1 MEQTRRRYPI
11 GIQTFSEIRRRECV
25 YVDKTE
31 LIYDLVTSD
40 KIYFLSR
47 PRRFG
52 KSLLVTTLEAYFSGR
67 KELFRGLVMESL
79 EKDWTEY
86 PVLHFDFSG
95 TKYFSTDDLSEQ
107 LDIQLSRL
115 EEKYGKGEGE
125 VTPAGR
131 FGGIIRRAYEKT
143 GRQVVFLVDEYDA
156 PLLDSN
162 SNPELQEKL
171 RNMLR
176 SFYSVV
182 KMSDAMLRFVFITGI
197 SKFSQMS
204 IFSEL
209 NSLQNISMK
218 DRFSAICGINSLQNI
233 SMKDRFSAIC
243 GITDRELREQLK
255 PDVEALA
262 AKNGESYDEALEH
275 LRRMYDGYHFSP
287 ECEDIYNPFSLL
299 NALNNLDYDHY
310 WFSSG
315 TPTYLLDL
323 LREYNF
329 DIESLEEVEAM
340 PEQFDVPTEK
350 IINPLPVLYQSGYL
364 TIKSYDPVYGIYTLA
379 YPNEEVRLGFIRAL
393 IPYYVND
400 VNLKRNSF
408 VIGVVSDLKKDDL
421 AGCMNRI
428 TAFFASIPYDL
439 DNKTEKH
446 YHTIFYLLFSMTGL
460 YVESE
465 VRSAVGR
472 ADVVIKT
479 PTHIYVFELKVDG
492 SAEDALRQIDS
503 KGYLV
508 PYTADGRKLV
518 KVGVNFDSAT
528 RTVSEW
534 KAAEE

>member
-1 MEQTRRRYPI
+1 MPGKGPIRTGREYSGLMEQTQRKYPI
-11 GIQTFSEIRRRECV
+11 GVQTFSKIREDG
-25 YVDKTE
+25 YLYIDKTA
-31 LIYDLVTSD
+31 LIYDLVQSGT
-40 KIYFLSR
+40 IYFLSR

-52 KSLLVTTLEAYFSGR
+52 KSLLVTTLESYFSGR
-67 KELFRGLVMESL
+67 KELFRGLAMEGL

-95 TKYFSTDDLSEQ
+95 TKYFSESALEEQ
-107 LDIQLSRL
+107 LDLQLSGF
-115 EEKYGKGEGE
+115 ESIYGKGEGE
-125 VTPAGR
+125 ISPAGR
-131 FGGIIRRAYEKT
+131 FGGIIRRAYRQT

-162 SNPELQEKL
+162 SDPELQERL

-218 DRFSAICGINSLQNI
+218 DRFSAICGITQ
-233 SMKDRFSAIC
+233 
-243 GITDRELREQLK
+243 REVEEQLR

-262 AKNGESYDEALEH
+262 QKNGETYEEALEH
-275 LRRMYDGYHFSP
+275 LKKMYDGYHFSP

-299 NALNNLDYDHY
+299 SAFSNLDYDSY

-315 TPTYLLDL
+315 TPTFLINL
-323 LREYNF
+323 LRRSEF
-329 DIESLEEVEAM
+329 DIESLDNTEASA
-340 PEQFDVPTEK
+340 EQFDAPTEQVHT
-350 IINPLPVLYQSGYL
+350 PLPVLYQSGYL
-364 TIKSYDPVYGIYTLA
+364 TIKAYDPVFRIYTLA
-379 YPNEEVRLGFIRAL
+379 YPNEEVRQGFISSL

-400 VNLKRNSF
+400 PNHARNSL
-408 VIGVVSDLKKDDL
+408 ITGVVRALWQNDIGK
-421 AGCMNRI
+421 CMELI

-446 YHTIFYLLFSMTGL
+446 YHTIFYLLFSAMGA

-472 ADVVIKT
+472 ADIVLKT
-479 PTHIYVFELKVDG
+479 GTHIYVFELKVDG
-492 SAEDALRQIDS
+492 SAEDALKQIDS

-528 RTVSEW
+528 RTVSDW
-534 KAAEE
+534 KAVAE

>member
-1 MEQTRRRYPI
+1 MGQERRYPI
-11 GIQTFSEIRRRECV
+11 GMQTFSEIRRRECV
-25 YVDKTE
+25 YIDKTG

-67 KELFRGLVMESL
+67 KELFRGLAMESL

-95 TKYFSTDDLSEQ
+95 TKYFSTADLSEQ

-162 SNPELQEKL
+162 GNPELQEKL

-182 KMSDAMLRFVFITGI
+182 KMNDAMLRFVFITGI

-218 DRFSAICGINSLQNI
+218 DRFSAICGI
-233 SMKDRFSAIC
+233 
-243 GITDRELREQLK
+243 TDRELREQLG

-262 AKNGESYDEALEH
+262 AKNGESYEEALEH

-299 NALNNLDYDHY
+299 NAFNDRRYGKY

-315 TPTYLLDL
+315 TPTFLIEL
-323 LREYNF
+323 LRQCRF
-329 DIESLEEVEAM
+329 DIESLESITTSA
-340 PEQFDVPTEK
+340 EQFDVPTEK
-350 IINPLPVLYQSGYL
+350 ITNPVPVLYQSGYL
-364 TIKSYDPVYGIYTLA
+364 TIKNYNFAADLYTLA
-379 YPNEEVRLGFIRAL
+379 YPNDEVRLGFINSL

-400 VNLKRNSF
+400 VQLSRSSF
-408 VIGVVSDLKKDDL
+408 IYNFTEDLRRGDL

-446 YHTIFYLLFSMTGL
+446 FHTIFYLLFSMTGL

-534 KAAEE
+534 KAVEGVGLQV

>member
-1 MEQTRRRYPI
+1 MGQTRRYPI
-11 GIQTFSEIRRRECV
+11 GVQTFEKIREGGFL
-25 YVDKTE
+25 YIDKTA
-31 LIYDLVTSD
+31 LVYDLVTSST
-40 KIYFLSR
+40 IYFLSR

-67 KELFRGLVMESL
+67 KELFRGLAMESL
-79 EKDWTEY
+79 EKEWTEY
-86 PVLHFDFSG
+86 PVIHFDFSG

-115 EEKYGKGEGE
+115 EERYGKGEGE

-162 SNPELQEKL
+162 GNPELQEKL

-218 DRFSAICGINSLQNI
+218 DRFSAICGI
-233 SMKDRFSAIC
+233 
-243 GITDRELREQLK
+243 TDRELREQLA

-262 AKNGESYDEALEH
+262 AKNGESHEEALEH
-275 LRRMYDGYHFSP
+275 LKKMYDGYHFSP

-299 NALNNLDYDHY
+299 NAFNDRRYGKY

-315 TPTYLLDL
+315 TPTFLIEL
-323 LREYNF
+323 LRKCKY
-329 DIESLEEVEAM
+329 DIESLEGTTLRAEG
-340 PEQFDVPTEK
+340 FDVPTEK
-350 IINPLPVLYQSGYL
+350 ITNPIPVLYQSGYL
-364 TIKSYDPVYGIYTLA
+364 TIKNYNFAADLYTLA
-379 YPNEEVRLGFIRAL
+379 YPNDEVRLGFINSL
-393 IPYYVND
+393 IPSYLSDPYHKQD
-400 VNLKRNSF
+400 SFIYDFTENLQK
-408 VIGVVSDLKKDDL
+408 GDLEK
-421 AGCMNRI
+421 CMRGL

-460 YVESE
+460 YVDSE
-465 VRSAVGR
+465 VRSAAGR

-479 PTHIYVFELKVDG
+479 STHIYVFELKVDG

-508 PYTADGRKLV
+508 PYTADGRKVV

-528 RTVSEW
+528 RTVGQW
-534 KAAEE
+534 KASEA

>member
-1 MEQTRRRYPI
+1 METARRRYPI

-25 YVDKTE
+25 YVDKTGM
-31 LIYDLVTSD
+31 IYDLVTSD

-67 KELFRGLVMESL
+67 KELFRGLAMESL
-79 EKDWTEY
+79 EKEWTEY

-115 EEKYGKGEGE
+115 EERYGKGEGE

-162 SNPELQEKL
+162 GNPELQEKL

-218 DRFSAICGINSLQNI
+218 DRFSAICGI
-233 SMKDRFSAIC
+233 
-243 GITDRELREQLK
+243 TDRELREQLA

-262 AKNGESYDEALEH
+262 AKNGESYEEALEH
-275 LRRMYDGYHFSP
+275 LKKMYDGYHFSP

-323 LREYNF
+323 LRKYDF
-329 DIESLEEVEAM
+329 DIESLEGVQAM
-340 PEQFDVPTEK
+340 PEQFDAPTEK
-350 IINPLPVLYQSGYL
+350 IISPLPVLYQSGYL
-364 TIKSYDPVYGIYTLA
+364 TIKSYDPVYRIYTLA

-393 IPYYVND
+393 VPYYVND
-400 VNLKRNSF
+400 VNLSRNSF
-408 VIGVVSDLKKDDL
+408 IIGVVSDLKKNDI
-421 AGCMNRI
+421 ASCMNRI

-460 YVESE
+460 YVDSE
-465 VRSAVGR
+465 VRSAAGR

-479 PTHIYVFELKVDG
+479 STHIYVFELKVDG

-508 PYTADGRKLV
+508 PYTADGRKVV

-528 RTVSEW
+528 RTVGQW
-534 KAAEE
+534 KASEA

>member
-1 MEQTRRRYPI
+1 MISTETKDIRIMEQTRRYPI
-11 GIQTFSEIRRRECV
+11 GVQTFEKIREGGFL
-25 YVDKTE
+25 YIDKTA
-31 LIYDLVTSD
+31 LVYDLVTSNT
-40 KIYFLSR
+40 IYFLGR

-67 KELFRGLVMESL
+67 KELFRGLAMESL
-79 EKDWTEY
+79 EKDWVEY

-95 TKYFSTDDLSEQ
+95 TKYFSTADLSEQ

-162 SNPELQEKL
+162 GNPELQEKL

-182 KMSDAMLRFVFITGI
+182 KMNDAMLRFVFITGI

-218 DRFSAICGINSLQNI
+218 DRFSAICGI
-233 SMKDRFSAIC
+233 
-243 GITDRELREQLK
+243 TDRELREQLG

-262 AKNGESYDEALEH
+262 AKNGESYEEALEH

-299 NALNNLDYDHY
+299 NCLNDLDYNRY

-315 TPTYLLDL
+315 TPTFLIEL
-323 LREYNF
+323 LRKCNY
-329 DIESLEEVEAM
+329 DIESLDGMEATA
-340 PEQFDVPTEK
+340 EQFDAPTES
-350 IINPLPVLYQSGYL
+350 ITNPVPVLYQSGYL
-364 TIKSYDPVYGIYTLA
+364 TIKGYNPKFRVYTLA
-379 YPNEEVRLGFIRAL
+379 YPNEEVRIGFISSL
-393 IPYYVND
+393 LPYYVND
-400 VNLKRNSF
+400 IHLARNSF
-408 VIGVVSDLKKDDL
+408 VRGVVTDLWNNDL
-421 AGCMNRI
+421 DSCMRRI

-439 DNKTEKH
+439 ENKTEKH
-446 YHTIFYLLFSMTGL
+446 YHTIFYILFSMIGDF
-460 YVESE
+460 VESE

-534 KAAEE
+534 KAVEE

>member
-1 MEQTRRRYPI
+1 MGNTPRRRYPI
-11 GIQTFSEIRRRECV
+11 GIQTFSEVRNRGCV
-25 YVDKTE
+25 YVDKTG

-52 KSLLVTTLEAYFSGR
+52 KSLLVTTLESYFSG
-67 KELFRGLVMESL
+67 KKDLFEGLAISEM

-95 TKYFSTDDLSEQ
+95 TKYFSTEDLDEQLNLQLTRMELQYGHDKSEQ
-107 LDIQLSRL
+107 
-115 EEKYGKGEGE
+115 
-125 VTPAGR
+125 THAGR
-131 FGGIIRRAYEKT
+131 FQGIIRRAYEMT
-143 GRQVVFLVDEYDA
+143 GKQVVFLVDEYDA

-162 SNPELQEKL
+162 SDPELQSKL

-218 DRFSAICGINSLQNI
+218 DRFSAICGIT
-233 SMKDRFSAIC
+233 A
-243 GITDRELREQLK
+243 TELEEQLR

-262 AKNGESYDEALEH
+262 EKNKETYEEAMEH

-299 NALNNLDYDHY
+299 NAFNDLRYGKY

-315 TPTYLLDL
+315 TPTFLIEVLQKC
-323 LREYNF
+323 NF
-329 DIESLEEVEAM
+329 DIESLEGITASS
-340 PEQFDVPTEK
+340 EQFDVPAERIT
-350 IINPLPVLYQSGYL
+350 NPVPVLYQSGYL
-364 TIKSYDPVYGIYTLA
+364 TIKDYNPMADLYTLA
-379 YPNEEVRLGFIRAL
+379 YPNDEVRLGFINCL
-393 IPYYVND
+393 IPEYVND
-400 VNLKRNSF
+400 LYLKRNSF
-408 VIGVVSDLKKDDL
+408 IYGFTEDLRRNDL
-421 AGCMNRI
+421 ESCMEKI

-439 DNKTEKH
+439 ENKTEKH
-446 YHTIFYLLFSMTGL
+446 YHTIFYLLFSMMGM
-460 YVESE
+460 YIGSE

-472 ADVVIKT
+472 ADIVLKT
-479 PTHIYVFELKVDG
+479 GTHIYVFELKIDG
-492 SAEDALRQIDS
+492 TADDALKQIDS

-508 PYTADGRKLV
+508 PYSADGRKVV
-518 KVGVNFDSAT
+518 KVGVSFDSGT
-528 RTVSEW
+528 RTVGEW
-534 KAAEE
+534 KAVEA

>member
-1 MEQTRRRYPI
+1 MPGKGPIRTGREYSGLMEQTQRKYPI
-11 GIQTFSEIRRRECV
+11 GVQTFSKIREDG
-25 YVDKTE
+25 YLYIDKTA
-31 LIYDLVTSD
+31 LIYDLVQSGT
-40 KIYFLSR
+40 IYFLSR

-52 KSLLVTTLEAYFSGR
+52 KSLLVTTLESYFSGR
-67 KELFRGLVMESL
+67 KELFRGLAMEGL

-95 TKYFSTDDLSEQ
+95 TKYFSESALEEQ
-107 LDIQLSRL
+107 LDLQLSGF
-115 EEKYGKGEGE
+115 ESIYGKGEGE
-125 VTPAGR
+125 ISPAGR
-131 FGGIIRRAYEKT
+131 FGGIIRRAYRQT

-162 SNPELQEKL
+162 SDPELQERL

-218 DRFSAICGINSLQNI
+218 DRFSAICGITQ
-233 SMKDRFSAIC
+233 
-243 GITDRELREQLK
+243 REVEEQLR

-262 AKNGESYDEALEH
+262 QKNGETYEEALEH
-275 LRRMYDGYHFSP
+275 LKKMYDGYHFSP

-299 NALNNLDYDHY
+299 SCLNDRRYSKF

-315 TPTYLLDL
+315 TPTFLIEM
-323 LREYNF
+323 LRKCSF
-329 DIESLEEVEAM
+329 DIETLEGITTSA
-340 PEQFDVPTEK
+340 EQFDVPTEH
-350 IINPLPVLYQSGYL
+350 ITNPVPVLYQSGYL
-364 TIKSYDPVYGIYTLA
+364 TIKDYNFAADLYTLA
-379 YPNEEVRLGFIRAL
+379 YPNDEVRLGFINSL
-393 IPYYVND
+393 IPYYIND
-400 VNLKRNSF
+400 VQLTRSSF
-408 VIGVVSDLKKDDL
+408 VYDFTEDLRAGDL
-421 AGCMNRI
+421 DSCMRRI

-439 DNKTEKH
+439 ENKTEKH
-446 YHTIFYLLFSMTGL
+446 YHTIFYLLFSMMGL

-472 ADVVIKT
+472 ADIVLKT
-479 PTHIYVFELKVDG
+479 GTHIYVFELKVDG
-492 SAEDALRQIDS
+492 SAEDALKQIDS

-528 RTVSEW
+528 RTVSDW
-534 KAAEE
+534 KAVEE

>member
-1 MEQTRRRYPI
+1 MEHTRRKYPI
-11 GIQTFSEIRRRECV
+11 GVQTFSKIREEG
-25 YVDKTE
+25 YLYIDKTA
-31 LIYDLVTSD
+31 LIYDLVQSGT
-40 KIYFLSR
+40 IYFLSR

-52 KSLLVTTLEAYFSGR
+52 KSLLVTTLESYFSGR
-67 KELFRGLVMESL
+67 RELFRGLAMEGL

-95 TKYFSTDDLSEQ
+95 TKYFSESALEEQ
-107 LDIQLSRL
+107 LDLQLSRF
-115 EEKYGKGEGE
+115 ESVYGKGEGE
-125 VTPAGR
+125 ISPAGR
-131 FGGIIRRAYEKT
+131 FGGIIRRAYRQT

-156 PLLDSN
+156 PLLDS
-162 SNPELQEKL
+162 SGSPELQEKL

-218 DRFSAICGINSLQNI
+218 DRFSAICGITQ
-233 SMKDRFSAIC
+233 
-243 GITDRELREQLK
+243 GEVEGQLR

-262 AKNGESYDEALEH
+262 QKNGETYAEALAH
-275 LRRMYDGYHFSP
+275 LKKMYDGYHFSP

-299 NALNNLDYDHY
+299 NAFNDRRYGKY

-315 TPTYLLDL
+315 TPTFLIEL
-323 LREYNF
+323 LRKCSY
-329 DIESLEEVEAM
+329 DIENLDGTAM
-340 PEQFDVPTEK
+340 RAEGFDAPTER
-350 IINPLPVLYQSGYL
+350 ITNPVPVLYQSGYL
-364 TIKSYDPVYGIYTLA
+364 TIKGYNPAGDLYTLA
-379 YPNEEVRLGFIRAL
+379 YPNDEVRLGFISSL
-393 IPYYVND
+393 IPSY
-400 VNLKRNSF
+400 L
-408 VIGVVSDLKKDDL
+408 SDPYHRQDTFIYDFTVDL
-421 AGCMNRI
+421 RRGDLDSCMRRI

-446 YHTIFYLLFSMTGL
+446 YHTIFYLLFSMMGL

-465 VRSAVGR
+465 VKSAAGR
-472 ADVVIKT
+472 ADIVLKT
-479 PTHIYVFELKVDG
+479 ATHIYVFELKVDG

-518 KVGVNFDSAT
+518 KVGVNFDSST

-534 KAAEE
+534 KAVEE

>member
-67 KELFRGLVMESL
+67 KELFRGLESL

-218 DRFSAICGINSLQNI
+218 HEGPLQR
-233 SMKDRFSAIC
+233 D
-243 GITDRELREQLK
+243 LR
-255 PDVEALA
+255 
-262 AKNGESYDEALEH
+262 
-275 LRRMYDGYHFSP
+275 
-287 ECEDIYNPFSLL
+287 
-299 NALNNLDYDHY
+299 DH
-310 WFSSG
+310 
-315 TPTYLLDL
+315 
-323 LREYNF
+323 
-329 DIESLEEVEAM
+329 
-340 PEQFDVPTEK
+340 
-350 IINPLPVLYQSGYL
+350 
-364 TIKSYDPVYGIYTLA
+364 
-379 YPNEEVRLGFIRAL
+379 
-393 IPYYVND
+393 
-400 VNLKRNSF
+400 
-408 VIGVVSDLKKDDL
+408 
-421 AGCMNRI
+421 
-428 TAFFASIPYDL
+428 
-439 DNKTEKH
+439 
-446 YHTIFYLLFSMTGL
+446 
-460 YVESE
+460 
-465 VRSAVGR
+465 
-472 ADVVIKT
+472 
-479 PTHIYVFELKVDG
+479 
-492 SAEDALRQIDS
+492 
-503 KGYLV
+503 
-508 PYTADGRKLV
+508 
-518 KVGVNFDSAT
+518 
-528 RTVSEW
+528 
-534 KAAEE
+534 

>member
-1 MEQTRRRYPI
+1 MISTETKDILMMEQIRRRYPI
-11 GIQTFSEIRRRECV
+11 GVQTFSEIRRMECV
-25 YVDKTE
+25 YIDKTG

-67 KELFRGLVMESL
+67 KELFRGLAMESL

-95 TKYFSTDDLSEQ
+95 TKYFSTGDLEGQ
-107 LDIQLSRL
+107 LRIQLSRM
-115 EEKYGKGEGE
+115 EEKYGKNPDE
-125 VTPAGR
+125 VTPAER

-162 SNPELQEKL
+162 GNPELQEKL

-218 DRFSAICGINSLQNI
+218 DRFSAICGI
-233 SMKDRFSAIC
+233 
-243 GITDRELREQLK
+243 TDRELREQLG

-262 AKNGESYDEALEH
+262 AKNGESYEEALEH

-323 LREYNF
+323 LQEYNF
-329 DIESLEEVEAM
+329 DIESLEEVKAM

-446 YHTIFYLLFSMTGL
+446 FHTIFYLLFSMTGL

-465 VRSAVGR
+465 VRSAIGR

-534 KAAEE
+534 KAVEG

>member
-1 MEQTRRRYPI
+1 M
-11 GIQTFSEIRRRECV
+11 ECV
-25 YVDKTE
+25 YIDKTE

-67 KELFRGLVMESL
+67 KELFRGLAMESL
-79 EKDWTEY
+79 EKDWVEY

-131 FGGIIRRAYEKT
+131 FGGIIHRAYKQT

-218 DRFSAICGINSLQNI
+218 DRFSAICGI
-233 SMKDRFSAIC
+233 
-243 GITDRELREQLK
+243 TDRELREQLG

-262 AKNGESYDEALEH
+262 AKNGESYEEALEH

-299 NALNNLDYDHY
+299 NALNDLDYNRY

-315 TPTYLLDL
+315 TPTFLIEL
-323 LREYNF
+323 LRKCDY
-329 DIESLEEVEAM
+329 DIESLDGMEATA
-340 PEQFDVPTEK
+340 EQFDVPTER
-350 IINPLPVLYQSGYL
+350 ITNPVPVLYQSGYL
-364 TIKSYDPVYGIYTLA
+364 TIKGYNPKFRVYNLA
-379 YPNEEVRLGFIRAL
+379 YPNEEVRIGFISSL
-393 IPYYVND
+393 LPYYVND
-400 VNLKRNSF
+400 IHLARNSF
-408 VIGVVSDLKKDDL
+408 VRGVVTDLWNNDL
-421 AGCMNRI
+421 DSCMRCI

-439 DNKTEKH
+439 ENKTEKH
-446 YHTIFYLLFSMTGL
+446 YHTIFYILFSMIGDF
-460 YVESE
+460 VESE

-479 PTHIYVFELKVDG
+479 STHIYVFELKVDG

-534 KAAEE
+534 KAVEG